1 MSRRGESWSG
11 ESSDLGSP
19 AGERLPHAEE
29 LERLPVVALV
39 GRPNTGKSTLFNRLT
54 RSRRALVA
62 SSPGVT
68 RDRNIAV
75 ATYAGRRFLAVDTG
89 GFEADEREEI
99 GKAVRSQSLL
109 AAEEADVIVVMLDGR
124 AGLNPLDVALL
135 DQLRNRP
142 EALLI
147 AVNKIDTPKQDLL
160 EGEFYALGSDAL
172 YPISAEHGVG
182 IAELMDAVLAR
193 LPQVEERTEPDR
205 RTETAVAIIGR
216 PNVGKSSLLNRLVGY
231 DRSIVTDV
239 PGTTRDAID
248 TPMRRGGRD
257 YRLVDTAGVRRR
269 SKVHVHLERASV
281 VRALRALERAEVGL
295 LVIDAVEGVTD
306 QDARIGG
313 YAWERGRALILV
325 VNKWDALEEGRRDRK
340 RFGDEIDR
348 RFPSLSSVP
357 KLFVSAKTGEGV
369 ARIWSLVDRIAAK
382 HGARLPTARL
392 NQVLAAAV
400 RQQAPA
406 VTRGKRPRLFYAT
419 QVATAPVS
427 IVVFTS
433 APAVVSATYERY
445 LVNQL
450 RAAFRLE
457 GVPIRLYFRAR
468 ERRQGPRKTRPK
480 GRA

>member
-1 MSRRGESWSG
+1 LSRPSSEP
-11 ESSDLGSP
+11 SDLDVS
-19 AGERLPHAEE
+19 AEQDLPRAEE
-29 LERLPVVALV
+29 LARLPVVALV

-62 SSPGVT
+62 SIPGVT

-75 ATYAGRRFLAVDTG
+75 ATYGGRRFLAVDTG
-89 GFEADEREEI
+89 GFEADEKEEI
-99 GKAVRSQSLL
+99 GRAVRSQSLL
-109 AAEEADVIVVMLDGR
+109 AAEEADVIIVLLDGR
-124 AGLNPLDVALL
+124 AGINPLDVALL
-135 DQLRNRP
+135 DHLRSRP
-142 EALLI
+142 CPLLM

-160 EGEFYALGSDAL
+160 ESEFYALGIDRL

-193 LPQVEERTEPDR
+193 LPEVAQETPVERQTM
-205 RTETAVAIIGR
+205 TSVAIIGR

-248 TPMRRGGRD
+248 TPVSRAGKD
-257 YRLVDTAGVRRR
+257 YLLVDTAGVRRR

-295 LVIDAVEGVTD
+295 LVVDAVEGITE

-325 VNKWDALEEGRRDRK
+325 VNKWDAVEKNPRDQK
-340 RFGDEIDR
+340 RFGEEIDR
-348 RFPSLSSVP
+348 RFPSFAAVP
-357 KLFVSAKTGEGV
+357 RLFVSAKTGEGV
-369 ARIWSLVDRIAAK
+369 TRIWSFVDRVAAK
-382 HGARLPTARL
+382 HRARVPTARL
-392 NQVLAAAV
+392 NQVLAQSV
-400 RQQAPA
+400 QQQAPA
-406 VTRGKRPRLFYAT
+406 VVRGKRPRLFYAT

-427 IVVFTS
+427 IAVFTS
-433 APAVVSATYERY
+433 APSVVSATYERY

-450 RAAFRLE
+450 RTAFRLD
-457 GVPIRLYFRAR
+457 GVPIRLYFRPR
-468 ERRQGPRKTRPK
+468 ERRPQAKKPHAKRRV
-480 GRA
+480 